1 MQHVIRKAR
10 TYDFVEAFA
19 LDLQR
24 EHVGDNQAHVFK
36 SAWDDDFSEPEF
48 LIDTLI
54 EKDTLGTLFAPS
66 GTFKS
71 FMAIAMACCVAT
83 GTDFYGRKVEQGT
96 AFYIYGEGGKG
107 VNRRFKA
114 WSQHNGKG
122 KGDGEVFM
130 SNDMPD
136 LLDSKAAEKLQIAIS
151 TMAIAHGMPKI
162 IVIDTV
168 ARSFGAGD
176 ENSTKDMNIFV
187 SNVDAIRKAYPDTVF
202 LLVHHTGHESKG
214 RMRGNSVLHAAQ
226 DFVFSMEESGGTIT
240 LKSKKTKDSEA
251 PSPMCFEVLDVELG
265 TRRNGEPYGSAVLV
279 QTDAPASGT
288 KPLKGANQI
297 ALAAFMAEVDQWG
310 GGDGMEDA
318 VWRGAFVNL
327 YNDPDKPKTPDAIGR
342 AYTRA
347 KKTLI
352 GDGHIIDNNGL
363 YQLSKERTDTDKTR
377 HS

>member
-83 GTDFYGRKVEQGT
+83 GTDFYGHKVEQGT

-107 VNRRFKA
+107 VSRRFKA

-136 LLDSKAAEKLQIAIS
+136 LLDAKAAEKLQIAIS
-151 TMAIAHGMPKI
+151 TMAIAHGTPKL

-187 SNVDAIRKAYPDTVF
+187 SNVDAIRKAYPETVF
-202 LLVHHTGHESKG
+202 LLVLHTGHEAKG

-226 DFVFSMEESGGTIT
+226 DFVFSMEEKGGTIT
-240 LKSKKTKDSEA
+240 LQSKKMEDAE
-251 PSPMCFEVLDVELG
+251 SPKPMSFDVLDVELG
-265 TRRNGEPYGSAVLV
+265 TRRDGQPYGSAVLV
-279 QTDAPASGT
+279 QTDVSAGAT
-288 KPLKGANQI
+288 KPLTGGAKTSLEAYKQEHDV
-297 ALAAFMAEVDQWG
+297 FGQ
-310 GGDGMEDA
+310 GDGMEED
-318 VWRGAFVNL
+318 VWRKAFYRL
-327 YNDPDKPKTPDAIGR
+327 YDDPDKPKLSQ
-342 AYTRA
+342 
-347 KKTLI
+347 TLWKAWNASKGKLI
-352 GDGHIIDNNGL
+352 SERYIIENNGV
-363 YQLSKERTDTDKTR
+363 YQLVEQ
-377 HS
+377 